1 MRQSLI
7 PHTDHILAPLDK
19 LPHNRYY
26 MLVAIPWVRSVINY
40 YTFRYEGVR
49 VLQIFDATGEIVH
62 YVGGVSS
69 DLYPH
74 FIGPGRVH
82 SW

>member
-1 MRQSLI
+1 M
-7 PHTDHILAPLDK
+7 
-19 LPHNRYY
+19 
-26 MLVAIPWVRSVINY
+26 INY
-40 YTFRYEGVR
+40 YTFRYEGVE

-74 FIGPGRVH
+74 FLGPGRVH